1 MSTQTYTVSDI
12 ESVRPIIGME
22 VHVELATRT
31 KMFTRAPSPAYAL
44 EEHAAPNTLI
54 DPVVLG
60 LPGALP
66 VMNEAAVELS
76 VLVGLALG
84 CSIAKRSKW
93 DRKNY
98 FYPDLPK
105 AYQISQYDLPL
116 CFDGAVD
123 VPAPDADGE
132 PDPDGATTRIG
143 IIRAHLEEDAGKL
156 MHELPAEMGGV
167 GGGGVQDG
175 SIVDLN
181 RAGTPLLEIV
191 TAPDFT
197 SAEQCVSFAKLLR
210 HTCRHLG
217 ATLGVMQRGHMRFE
231 PNINCEIVFADGH
244 TVRTPITEVKNLNS
258 FKALAGAVEYEL
270 REQPKRFVEDGLVMG
285 PGAKTTRGW
294 DDAKLRTT
302 MQREKEDAHDYR
314 YFPDPDLLPVVVSDE
329 WRERI
334 RGRMCELPMAR
345 QRRYKHALELSARD
359 ARTLAEERP
368 VGELF
373 DDATDAAVV
382 RGIERNVAAKGA
394 ANILLQVAMKIANAR
409 AQEAGTPVLV
419 SELGLSAAQV
429 AAVVWLRH
437 EGKVSSNAADEL
449 VTLMTT
455 GEHAG
460 ADAEELAG
468 ARGLLIVRDDAQLG
482 AWCDEVIAANE
493 SIAEQIRGGKPQAVG
508 RLIGEVVKKAQAS
521 GGGSGGAVD
530 AKDVREELLKRI
542 G

>member
-1 MSTQTYTVSDI
+1 MSTESRTSNEIQ
-12 ESVRPIIGME
+12 SVRPIIGME

-31 KMFTRAPSPAYAL
+31 KMFTRAPSPAFAL
-44 EEHAAPNTLI
+44 GEHAAPNTLI

-66 VMNEAAVELS
+66 VMNKAAVELS
-76 VLVGLALG
+76 VLVGLALS
-84 CSIAKRSKW
+84 CSIAERSKW

-123 VPAPDADGE
+123 VPTLDEDGE
-132 PDPDGATTRIG
+132 PDPDGETTRIG

-156 MHELPAEMGGV
+156 MHELPADM
-167 GGGGVQDG
+167 GGGGVGDGGAHNG

-197 SAEQCVSFAKLLR
+197 SAEQCVSFAKQLR

-231 PNINCEIVFADGH
+231 PNINCEIVFSDGR

-270 REQPKRFVEDGLVMG
+270 REQPKRFLGDGLEMG

-294 DDAKLRTT
+294 DDNKMCTT

-314 YFPDPDLLPVVVSDE
+314 YFPDPDLVPVEVSAE
-329 WRERI
+329 WREAIGERV
-334 RGRMCELPMAR
+334 CEPPMAR
-345 QRRYKHALELSARD
+345 QRRYKHTLDLSARD
-359 ARTLAEERP
+359 ARTMAEERP

-373 DDATDAAVV
+373 DAATDDAAQ
-382 RGIERNVAAKGA
+382 RGIERNAAAKGV
-394 ANILLQVAMKIANAR
+394 ANILLQVALKIANER
-409 AQEAGTPVLV
+409 STDAGTPVLA
-419 SELGLSAAQV
+419 SDLGLSPAQL
-429 AAVVWLRH
+429 AGVVSLRH
-437 EGKVSSNAADEL
+437 EGKISSNAADEL
-449 VTLMTT
+449 VSLMTT
-455 GEHAG
+455 PEHAG
-460 ADAEELAG
+460 KDAENLATD
-468 ARGLLIVRDDAQLG
+468 RGLLIVRDDAALG
-482 AWCDEVIAANE
+482 AWCDEVLAANGP
-493 SIAEQIRGGKPQAVG
+493 IVEQIRGGKQQAVG

-521 GGGSGGAVD
+521 GGAVD